1 MKAPINAA
9 APPAIHAPI
18 ISSRVDVQE
27 ATIAGVTKIPEP
39 TIPPITTMVASKKPM
54 RRASRSSGTRTLY
67 HARAGLAGPRSELQ
81 PRHGGYRHIPWI
93 VSAFVVSA
101 RFILFLPENLLRTGE
116 QLGCFA
122 EDLFRRLHGLG
133 RRRGVGRL
141 QEIVNPGNPGVP
153 GDQRRRLLPCPGPAL
168 FGGSL

>member
-81 PRHGGYRHIPWI
+81 PRHGGYRHIPVDRQRVRRVGTI
-93 VSAFVVSA
+93 HFISAGEPVAHGRTA
-101 RFILFLPENLLRTGE
+101 RLLRG
-116 QLGCFA
+116 GPFPPPARPGA
-122 EDLFRRLHGLG
+122 EEG
-133 RRRGVGRL
+133 RRSTAGGRKSP
-141 QEIVNPGNPGVP
+141 QSGRSWARAPE
-153 GDQRRRLLPCPGPAL
+153 A
-168 FGGSL
+168 